1 MEKLNVVVLTDDMDL
16 RIQVKNQIASEGI
29 VISGYSDF
37 SSAAMLKIESMFPD
51 VVLCAIKG
59 EVETRHLSFIQ
70 NMFCT
75 VKGCVIILM
84 SDQMSVDL
92 VNRAARVGIRQVVAM
107 DIESLELLECINMAS
122 SLERQRSIDLNLGT
136 RTRSRTIGFFGGKGG
151 TGKTTVSVNTAV
163 ALAKKGKRVMLID
176 CDLQFG
182 DVNLLL
188 DLEPKDTIVELVQ
201 ERGGI
206 TIDNIKSFSMVHSS
220 GISVL
225 CAPKSA
231 EFAELVSARHI
242 ETIVDVLR
250 PYYDFII
257 LDLPPAFNDVSIA
270 AIENCDELMLV
281 YNMDILSLKN
291 AKVCLTILEQ
301 IQQREK
307 AQFIINKNFSSL
319 IKIKDF
325 ESMFETPVFATVS
338 NDVKSANICLNK
350 GQPIVISMPRTP
362 MAKEIMAIAQKI
374 LRKTF

>member
-16 RIQVKNQIASEGI
+16 RIHVKNKLLNENI

-51 VVLCAIKG
+51 VVFCAIKG
-59 EVETRHLSFIQ
+59 DVESSQFSFIQ

-75 VKGCVIILM
+75 IKNCVIILM
-84 SDQMSVDL
+84 TDSMSVDL
-92 VNRAARVGIRQVVAM
+92 VNKAARVGIRQVVQM
-107 DIESLELLECINMAS
+107 DVDPQELFETINMANN
-122 SLERQRSIDLNLGT
+122 LERQRSMDLNLGT

-151 TGKTTVSVNTAV
+151 TGKTTISVNVAV
-163 ALAKKGKRVMLID
+163 ALAKRGKRVMLID

-206 TIDNIKSFSMVHSS
+206 TIDNIKSFSMFHSS
-220 GISVL
+220 GVTVL

-231 EFAELVSARHI
+231 EFAELVSAKHI
-242 ETIVDVLR
+242 ETIIDIIR

-257 LDLPPAFNDVSIA
+257 LDLPPTFNDVSIS
-270 AIENCDELMLV
+270 AIENCDELMLI
-281 YNMDILSLKN
+281 YNLDILSLKN

-301 IQQREK
+301 IQQKDK
-307 AQFIINKNFSSL
+307 AQFIINKNVSSL
-319 IKIKDF
+319 IKVKDF
-325 ESMFETPVFATVS
+325 EVMFEHPVFATVS
-338 NDVKSANICLNK
+338 NDIKSATICLNK
-350 GQPIVISMPRTP
+350 GQPMVLSMPKAP
-362 MAKEIMAIAQKI
+362 ISKEIVAIAQKI
-374 LRKTF
+374 LIKI

>member
-16 RIQVKNQIASEGI
+16 RIHVKNLLPPDSM

-59 EVETRHLSFIQ
+59 EVDNKHFSFIQ
-70 NMFCT
+70 NLFCT
-75 VKGCVIILM
+75 VVGCVIILM
-84 SDQMSVDL
+84 SDTMSVDL
-92 VNRAARVGIRQVVAM
+92 VNKAARVGIRQVVDM
-107 DIESLELLECINMAS
+107 DVEQDALVESINLAT
-122 SLERQRSIDLNLGT
+122 SLERQRSLDLNLGT

-151 TGKTTVSVNTAV
+151 TGKTTLAVNTAV

-182 DVNLLL
+182 DDNLLL

-220 GISVL
+220 GLNVL

-231 EFAELVSARHI
+231 EFAELVTPKHI
-242 ETIVDVLR
+242 ETIIDISR
-250 PYYDFII
+250 PYFDFII
-257 LDLPPAFNDVSIA
+257 IDLPPTFNDVSIA
-270 AIENCDELMLV
+270 AVENCDEVMLV
-281 YNMDILSLKN
+281 YNLEILSLKN
-291 AKVCLTILEQ
+291 AKVCLQILDQ
-301 IQQREK
+301 LQQRDK
-307 AQFIINKNFSSL
+307 ANLIINKNIKSL

-325 ESMFETPVFATVS
+325 ENMFETPVYATVS
-338 NDVKSANICLNK
+338 NDIKTAAVCLNK
-350 GQPIVISMPRTP
+350 GQPIIISSPKSP
-362 MAKEIMAIAQKI
+362 VAKDITAVAQKI
-374 LRKTF
+374 LRKTQ